1 VFTKTSIRLVV
12 LTSIAAWSAH
22 GASADVLNE
31 DAVERLVTR
40 EIAPAVAE
48 GPGGAAVA
56 VLIDGRTLFFNYGRA
71 DATRPVTADSLFS
84 IASVRKV
91 FDATMI
97 AQAVL
102 EGALRLDDPIAKHVA
117 ELQHG
122 GDIRRV
128 TIGQLATH
136 TSGLLLRPDYPPW
149 PEQRITLAE
158 FFAMANAWQA
168 EVTPG
173 TRHTYTHAGYVLL
186 QLALE
191 RRFAMPID
199 RLLARR
205 VLEPLGMAST
215 TLPRHDRLPPA
226 FVRQA
231 VQGYGEHGERFGE
244 HGDAHGFYDFPG
256 TGQMFSSARDLASF
270 LAAQLGQRP
279 IDPGVQRALLLT
291 QQGTFRIGPSI
302 MQAMAWEV
310 SDLGVSVIDK
320 PGGVQNASSYIGIV
334 PERGLGVVI
343 LANQGEKHVY
353 EIGRRLLPA
362 LARQQPG

>member
-1 VFTKTSIRLVV
+1 MFTKTSIRLVV
-12 LTSIAAWSAH
+12 LTSIAASIAG
-22 GASADVLNE
+22 GASADLLNE
-31 DAVERLVTR
+31 DAVERLVAQ
-40 EIAPAVAE
+40 EIAPAVAD

-56 VLIDGRTLFFNYGRA
+56 VLIDGRTLFFNHGRA
-71 DATRPVTADSLFS
+71 DAKRPVTAESLFG

-91 FDATMI
+91 FDATLV

-102 EGALRLDDPIAKHVA
+102 DGALRLDDPIAKHVP
-117 ELQHG
+117 ELRHG
-122 GDIRRV
+122 GDIARI

-149 PEQRITLAE
+149 PERRITLDE
-158 FFAMANAWQA
+158 LFAMANAWRA
-168 EVTPG
+168 EVPPS

-215 TLPRHDRLPPA
+215 TLPPGDQLPPA
-226 FVRQA
+226 FARRA
-231 VQGYGEHGERFGE
+231 VQGYGEHGESFGE
-244 HGDAHGFYDFPG
+244 PGDGKGFYDVPG
-256 TGQMFSSARDLASF
+256 TGQVFSSARDLALF

-279 IDPGVQRALLLT
+279 IDPGLQRALLLT

-310 SDLGVSVIDK
+310 NDLGVTVIDK
-320 PGGVQNASSYIGIV
+320 PGGVRNASSYIGI
-334 PERGLGVVI
+334 
-343 LANQGEKHVY
+343 
-353 EIGRRLLPA
+353 
-362 LARQQPG
+362 ARSGGSAS